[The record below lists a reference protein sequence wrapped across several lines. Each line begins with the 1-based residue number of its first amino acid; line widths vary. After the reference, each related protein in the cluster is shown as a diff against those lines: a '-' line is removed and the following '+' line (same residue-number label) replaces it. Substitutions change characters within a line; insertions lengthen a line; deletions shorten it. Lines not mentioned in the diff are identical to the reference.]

1 MLRIQISNE
10 MDNTIEARITIQ
22 EKTTLWGL
30 YDGTVLFIFRSFF
43 LKCLDVAIQN
53 WFSTDYLG
61 NEKILEME
69 FWAEKMQHI

>member
-22 EKTTLWGL
+22 EKTTLLGL
-30 YDGTVLFIFRSFF
+30 YDGTVIFILKAF

>member
-1 MLRIQISNE
+1 MMEQ
-10 MDNTIEARITIQ
+10 
-22 EKTTLWGL
+22 L
-30 YDGTVLFIFRSFF
+30 YLFLKAF
-43 LKCLDVAIQN
+43 LKCLDVAIQK

>member
-1 MLRIQISNE
+1 

-22 EKTTLWGL
+22 EKTTLLSL
-30 YDGTVLFIFRSFF
+30 YDETVIIFLKAF
-43 LKCLDVAIQN
+43 LKCLDVAIQK

-69 FWAEKMQHI
+69 F

>member
-1 MLRIQISNE
+1 MMEQ
-10 MDNTIEARITIQ
+10 
-22 EKTTLWGL
+22 L
-30 YDGTVLFIFRSFF
+30 YYFKSFF
-43 LKCLDVAIQN
+43 SKCLDVAIQK